1 MWLALRRKFLTT
13 VKGSTEAMSAWVGR
27 VKSMSFITTDEDRIL
42 ALTMGLDT
50 TYDSFVISLDSTPM
64 TDLTLHY
71 VVHRMLNEEV
81 RRGNREMEGGY
92 KVEPG
97 STGTGG
103 CGYGGN
109 G

>member
-1 MWLALRRKFLTT
+1 MRLALRQKFLTM

-27 VKSMSFITTDEDRIL
+27 VKSMSFITMDEDRIL

-71 VVHRMLNEEV
+71 VVHCMLNKEV
-81 RRGNREMEGGY
+81 H
-92 KVEPG
+92 
-97 STGTGG
+97 
-103 CGYGGN
+103 
-109 G
+109 